1 MPTDAETQQWA
12 RENKAAWEL
21 RPLVEMHEGQRLQVG
36 FELDLYA
43 RVTADLSA
51 SAEDQ
56 LETLWRRLRD
66 IAESLPAVLAK
77 GARIEV
83 EPFEAADRLRPE
95 TGFAPEVLLQARLF
109 HASDY
114 FAPVGD
120 ADRQQMKPLEDR
132 LSALGL
138 RQRSW

>member
-1 MPTDAETQQWA
+1 MPTDVETQQWA
-12 RENKAAWEL
+12 RTTRASWEL
-21 RPLVEMHEGQRLQVG
+21 RPLVEMHEGQRVQVG
-36 FELDLYA
+36 FELELYA
-43 RVTADLSA
+43 RLPDLSSEEESPMEA
-51 SAEDQ
+51 
-56 LETLWRRLRD
+56 LWQRLCG
-66 IAESLPAVLAK
+66 IAESLPAVLAP

-95 TGFAPEVLLQARLF
+95 TGFAPEVMLQARLF

-114 FAPVGD
+114 FAPVGE
-120 ADRQQMKPLEDR
+120 ADRQQVKPLEQR

>member
-12 RENKAAWEL
+12 RANKASWEL
-21 RPLVEMHEGQRLQVG
+21 RPLVEMHEGQRVQVG
-36 FELDLYA
+36 FELELYA
-43 RVTADLSA
+43 RLPDLSSEEESPMEA
-51 SAEDQ
+51 
-56 LETLWRRLRD
+56 LWNRLRE

-95 TGFAPEVLLQARLF
+95 TGFAPEVMLQARLF
-109 HASDY
+109 HAADY
-114 FAPVGD
+114 FAPVGE
-120 ADRQQMKPLEDR
+120 ADRQQLKLLEGR

-138 RQRSW
+138 RQRW

>member
-12 RENKAAWEL
+12 RANKASWEL
-21 RPLVEMHEGQRLQVG
+21 RPLVEMHEGQRVQVG
-36 FELDLYA
+36 FELELYA
-43 RVTADLSA
+43 RLPDLSSEEESPMEA
-51 SAEDQ
+51 
-56 LETLWRRLRD
+56 LWNRLRE

-95 TGFAPEVLLQARLF
+95 TGFAPEVMLQARLI

-114 FAPVGD
+114 FAPVGE
-120 ADRQQMKPLEDR
+120 ADRQQVKPVEDR
-132 LSALGL
+132 LSGLGF
-138 RQRSW
+138 RQRW

>member
-12 RENKAAWEL
+12 RATRASWEL
-21 RPLVEMHEGQRLQVG
+21 RPLVEMHEGRRVQVG

-43 RVTADLSA
+43 RLPDLSSQEESPMEA
-51 SAEDQ
+51 
-56 LETLWRRLRD
+56 LWQRLRE
-66 IAESLPAVLAK
+66 IAESLPALLAT

-95 TGFAPEVLLQARLF
+95 TGFAPEVMLQARLF
-109 HASDY
+109 HAADY
-114 FAPVGD
+114 FAPVGE
-120 ADRQQMKPLEDR
+120 ADRQQLKLLEGR

-138 RQRSW
+138 RQRW